1 MEEFLRLLE
10 TGEVRVAPLV
20 THRFA
25 LDEAPEAYNT
35 ILDPEKNSLA
45 VLLRYDEK
53 PVAEH
58 RPTRKVWTG
67 PQTPVAAGNLGIALI
82 GAGNLARWAH
92 LPALQKTAGATV
104 RAVYSANGVR
114 GKSYA
119 TRFGAAYSATE
130 YQQILDDKDV
140 HVVVITSRNQE
151 HAPQAI
157 AALRAGKHVFVEKP
171 MALTEKECSDLV
183 DAVEKSGCQL
193 TVGFNRRFAP
203 FYIPLKKHLAGRS
216 SPAVVNCRINS
227 PGISG
232 SYWMADPAI
241 GGAILGEACHFV
253 DLMYWLLDAEPLSVS
268 AYSLPTGKDDPIGE
282 NNIAAAF
289 RFADGSVGSL
299 TYCTV
304 GSKTS
309 GGERVEAFTQG
320 LGISTEDFKRLG
332 VNGSTANSRRNFFA
346 EKGYDAQMQSFI
358 DAIRKGVAPAVTIR
372 DGVRATIGCLKILE
386 SARTG
391 LACQIDLEAV
401 LHG

>member
-1 MEEFLRLLE
+1 
-10 TGEVRVAPLV
+10 
-20 THRFA
+20 
-25 LDEAPEAYNT
+25 
-35 ILDPEKNSLA
+35 
-45 VLLRYDEK
+45 
-53 PVAEH
+53 
-58 RPTRKVWTG
+58 
-67 PQTPVAAGNLGIALI
+67 
-82 GAGNLARWAH
+82 
-92 LPALQKTAGATV
+92 
-104 RAVYSANGVR
+104 
-114 GKSYA
+114 
-119 TRFGAAYSATE
+119 
-130 YQQILDDKDV
+130 V
-140 HVVVITSRNQE
+140 HVAVITSRNQE

-171 MALTEKECSDLV
+171 MALTEKECRDLL

-203 FYIPLKKHLAGRS
+203 FYTPLKKHLAGRS

-253 DLMYWLLDAEPLSVS
+253 DLMYWLLDEEPLSVS

-332 VNGSTANSRRNFFA
+332 VNGSIAKSNRNFFA

-391 LACQIDLEAV
+391 LPCQIDLEAV